1 MSNYPA
7 GIGNYFERE
16 AEETRRQERRWEIII
31 EEIGDAPFYK
41 IEEDFFGE
49 EQAIEVLNDEYGE
62 DNYRLDQWAVSE
74 EEVFK
79 KMFGGY

>member
-16 AEETRRQERRWEIII
+16 AEETRRQERRWETII

-41 IEEDFFGE
+41 IEGDFFGE
-49 EQAIEVLNDEYGE
+49 EQFVEVLNDEYGE
-62 DNYRLDQWAVSE
+62 GNYELDQWVVSE
-74 EEVFK
+74 EEVFNK
-79 KMFGGY
+79 IFGGY

>member
-1 MSNYPA
+1 MNYPA

-16 AEETRRQERRWEIII
+16 AEETRRQERRWKIII
-31 EEIGDAPFYK
+31 EDIGERPFYK
-41 IEEDFFGE
+41 IEGDFFGE

-62 DNYRLDQWAVSE
+62 GNYELDQWAVSE

>member
-1 MSNYPA
+1 MNYPA
-7 GIGNYFERE
+7 GIGNYFELE

-31 EEIGDAPFYK
+31 EEIGNSPFFK
-41 IEEDFFGE
+41 IDGDYFGE
-49 EQAIEVLNDEYGE
+49 EQAVEILNDEYG
-62 DNYRLDQWAVSE
+62 DDCDLDQWVVSD

>member
-1 MSNYPA
+1 MSNYPT

-41 IEEDFFGE
+41 IEGDFFGE
-49 EQAIEVLNDEYGE
+49 EQAIEVLNDEYGQG
-62 DNYRLDQWAVSE
+62 NYELDQWIVSE
-74 EEVFK
+74 EEVFNK
-79 KMFGGY
+79 IFGGY

>member
-1 MSNYPA
+1 MSNYPT

-16 AEETRRQERRWEIII
+16 AEETRRQERRWAIII
-31 EEIGDAPFYK
+31 EEIGEPPFYK
-41 IEEDFFGE
+41 IEGEYFGE
-49 EQAIEVLNDEYGE
+49 EQAIEILNDDYG
-62 DNYRLDQWAVSE
+62 DDCDLDQWVVSD